1 MTSKVRGDRQ
11 VGHYLTAAR
20 LADIRSS
27 AEALLHANEK
37 SGAAAVADAL
47 IKASEAMPY
56 NVRAQFAIDLSKACI
71 SRGNTSLFESTL
83 DALLSQAPLSTDDAI
98 DDLDFALDEADAD
111 DTFVD
116 VKTSNRSNM
125 HSRHT
130 HHHLGLTMACFS
142 STAKQR
148 YLLALHDPNTL
159 MYPKVASLLCSY
171 QRSSP
176 VTPDSELIALISDPS
191 AVPRRVRALMSACM
205 AHKRIAVCD
214 ALASYFWTNHHR
226 DRSALLLPSCSE
238 SFLRKFLAD
247 YPDVMA
253 ERDFNTIRFLKLQ
266 PGVSLDLFEAKL
278 KDSAPL
284 SRPST
289 WNHGPFRQPFT
300 RLEEW
305 FEPLLQQQ
313 PAVHLRL
320 AALCRSYPAL
330 RIVRTVFAQSRVS
343 VVHDNRTVTS
353 LSCVVPMFPLCSA
366 LKRCLPDRCKVKGKD
381 FWSVWFPL
389 LMDSVAVKCQPVLR
403 ELYRVSAFD
412 TEAGREAAKSILL
425 ELLVPEDQQNELLVA
440 CILRSHTSEEMNHFR
455 LLHDDEEYTQ
465 SFDAMVSNARDLCNH
480 PAVSRSY
487 YHDHK
492 SIFDLPLTHEQ
503 YCAVYEKILSAANET
518 EAHSSPHN
526 VDLISNL
533 KLNEAFANVVSCG
546 ARDLHGPSRPLAAF
560 AALHR
565 LLSCLSFVAFNS
577 F

>member
-11 VGHYLTAAR
+11 VGHYLTAAS

-27 AEALLHANEK
+27 AEALLLANEK

-47 IKASEAMPY
+47 IKASETMPY

-71 SRGNTSLFESTL
+71 SRGNTSLFEGIL

-176 VTPDSELIALISDPS
+176 VTPDTELIALISHPN
-191 AVPRRVRALMSACM
+191 AVPRRVRALLSACM

-214 ALASYFWTNHHR
+214 ALASHFWTNHHR
-226 DRSALLLPSCSE
+226 DRCALLLPSCSA
-238 SFLRKFLAD
+238 SFLRNFLAD
-247 YPDVMA
+247 CPDVMA
-253 ERDFNTIRFLKLQ
+253 ERDFNPIRFLKLQ
-266 PGVSLDLFEAKL
+266 PHVSLDLFEAKL
-278 KDSAPL
+278 KVSPPL
-284 SRPST
+284 LRQST
-289 WNHGPFRQPFT
+289 WKHGPFRQPFLL
-300 RLEEW
+300 LEEW

-313 PAVHLRL
+313 PAAHERL
-320 AALCRSYPAL
+320 AALSRSYPAHS
-330 RIVRTVFAQSRVS
+330 IVRTDAAQSRVS
-343 VVHDNRTVTS
+343 VVNGNRTVTS
-353 LSCVVPMFPLCSA
+353 LSGVVPMFPLCSA
-366 LKRCLPDRCKVKGKD
+366 LKRCLPDRCKVRGKSHD

-389 LMDSVAVKCQPVLR
+389 VLDSVAVQCQPVLT
-403 ELYRVSAFD
+403 ELNVLSAFD

-425 ELLVPEDQQNELLVA
+425 KLLPPEDQQNELLVA
-440 CILRSHTSEEMNHFR
+440 CILRSHTSADVNAFHQIDAQKFN
-455 LLHDDEEYTQ
+455 
-465 SFDAMVSNARDLCNH
+465 AMVSAARDLCNH
-480 PAVSRSY
+480 PAMSRSF

-492 SIFDLPLTHEQ
+492 SIFDLPLSHEQ
-503 YCAVYEKILSAANET
+503 YCAVYEKILSAANQT
-518 EAHSSPHN
+518 EAHSSLHSIHL
-526 VDLISNL
+526 VSNL
-533 KLNEAFANVVSCG
+533 KLNEAFANVVSSG
-546 ARDLHGPSRPLAAF
+546 ARDLHGPCRPLAAF
-560 AALHR
+560 AAFHR
-565 LLSCLSFVAFNS
+565 LPSCLSFAAFNS